1 MSLYLLD
8 TNVVSAL
15 APGSLARHEA
25 LAAWLGRHGPSL
37 YLPSIVIAEL
47 SAGVARL
54 RRMGATRR
62 AEALDLWLMNLLGT
76 FRRQVLPFDAE
87 AALATGLLLDRAQG
101 LGLHPGFPDLAI
113 GGVAVSRGMTV
124 LTRNLRDFAPLGIA
138 ALDPFATLPE

>member
-1 MSLYLLD
+1 LSSYLLD

-15 APGSLARHEA
+15 APNALDRNAA
-25 LAAWLGRHGPSL
+25 LADWLGRHGPTL

-54 RRMGATRR
+54 RRVGATRK
-62 AEALDLWLMNLLGT
+62 AEALNFWLVNLLGT
-76 FRRQVLPFDAE
+76 FQRQVLPFDAE
-87 AALATGLLLDRAQG
+87 AALATGVLLDRAQAS
-101 LGLHPGFPDLAI
+101 GLHPGFPDLAI